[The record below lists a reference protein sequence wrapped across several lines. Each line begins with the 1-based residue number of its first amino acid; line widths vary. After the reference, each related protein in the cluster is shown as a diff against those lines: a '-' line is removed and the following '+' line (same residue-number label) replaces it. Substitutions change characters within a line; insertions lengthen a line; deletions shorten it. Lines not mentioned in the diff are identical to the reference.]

1 MKINKKNG
9 FTLIELVI
17 IMVILGVL
25 AAVAVPRLGSTID
38 SSEASAEEAIIGSL
52 RSAVEVYAMDQVVS
66 NSNKSYP
73 ENPFEALD
81 DKSRIKLTG
90 TSWSY
95 GGTSISHLRNDNSL
109 VYWTY
114 NLTTGEIISN
124 GSDTGNSGPVYVNHD
139 WCASYCYD
147 LNQYGSFENIP
158 NGWWPSE
165 YPVQEC
171 DCSD

>member
-1 MKINKKNG
+1 MKLINKNG

-17 IMVILGVL
+17 IMVILGIL

-38 SSEASAEEAIIGSL
+38 SSEASAEEAVIGNL
-52 RSAVEVYAMDQVVS
+52 TSALEVYAMDKVVE
-66 NSNKSYP
+66 NSSKSYP
-73 ENPFEALD
+73 ENPFDALD
-81 DKSRIKLTG
+81 NKSKNELLNTNWSYNGSAIQYTRNDG
-90 TSWSY
+90 NVTSWMYSP
-95 GGTSISHLRNDNSL
+95 S
-109 VYWTY
+109 
-114 NLTTGEIISN
+114 TGEIS
-124 GSDTGNSGPVYVNHD
+124 SGPMYVDHD

-171 DCSD
+171 DCS